1 MVANHIP
8 WRWPSDFK
16 RWCWQYICAH

>member
-8 WRWPSDFK
+8 WRRPSDFK